1 MHCRIVVHHR
11 ILPAYE
17 PTPPI
22 NLVLQRVVDQTI
34 SLANRREA
42 HQPLLSLG
50 VGRVSVQRPTRLMK
64 DARVR
69 GSVPHVGLPAK
80 LVDRG
85 GHGKWVVDAGQGRDH
100 RQVCQGVHEGVEEGQ
115 GGGP

>member
-1 MHCRIVVHHR
+1 MGVVWR
-11 ILPAYE
+11 WE
-17 PTPPI
+17 GGDDEWC
-22 NLVLQRVVDQTI
+22 LVIFSSWESALMSSSTTSALSR
-34 SLANRREA
+34 
-42 HQPLLSLG
+42 QP
-50 VGRVSVQRPTRLMK
+50 PTRLMK

-100 RQVCQGVHEGVEEGQ
+100 GKVRQGVHQGVEEGQ
-115 GGGP
+115 GMDP

>member
-1 MHCRIVVHHR
+1 MRKR
-11 ILPAYE
+11 
-17 PTPPI
+17 
-22 NLVLQRVVDQTI
+22 
-34 SLANRREA
+34 S
-42 HQPLLSLG
+42 
-50 VGRVSVQRPTRLMK
+50 TRLMK

-100 RQVCQGVHEGVEEGQ
+100 GKVRQGVHQGVEEGQ
-115 GGGP
+115 GMDP